1 MSELPENFTDDIQD
15 ILDAAEIGEKGCL
28 LPERDDP
35 REERGCDEFED

>member
-35 REERGCDEFED
+35 RKGEDDDAGE

>member
-1 MSELPENFTDDIQD
+1 VNAEHFLPEVEANFDP
-15 ILDAAEIGEKGCL
+15 AEVGNGCL